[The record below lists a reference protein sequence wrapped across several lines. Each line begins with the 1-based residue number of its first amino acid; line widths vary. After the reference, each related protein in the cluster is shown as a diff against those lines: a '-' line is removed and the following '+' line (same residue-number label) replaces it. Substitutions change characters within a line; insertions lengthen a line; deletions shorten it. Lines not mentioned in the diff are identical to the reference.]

1 MADRSDSD
9 SSRAADAELRGSQPP
24 GMPLWVKVFGLVAL
38 ALVVVFLVVHL
49 TGHGLGEHM
58 H

>member
-1 MADRSDSD
+1 MPDLPDPESP
-9 SSRAADAELRGSQPP
+9 RARGAELREAQPP
-24 GMPLWVKVFGLVAL
+24 GMPLWVKVFGIIAL
-38 ALVVVFLVVHL
+38 ALVAVFLIVHL